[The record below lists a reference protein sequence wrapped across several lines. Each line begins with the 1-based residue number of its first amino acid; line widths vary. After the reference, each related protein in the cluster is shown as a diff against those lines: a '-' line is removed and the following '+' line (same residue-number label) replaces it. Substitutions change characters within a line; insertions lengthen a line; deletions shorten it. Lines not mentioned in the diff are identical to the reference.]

1 MQKIFLHQGQTII
14 MSECVNNH
22 QLDAD
27 HFACFSFVL
36 ATLD

>member
-1 MQKIFLHQGQTII
+1 

-36 ATLD
+36 ATLDWKMTTQT